1 MLGNSMVL
9 LLIVIVGIVV
19 YFSLNS
25 LIQNSKWVAHTHE
38 VIQHGDTLVS
48 EMVNMETGMRG
59 FLVGGK
65 DGFLD
70 PYNSGGGE
78 FCKNYV

>member
-1 MLGNSMVL
+1 MFKNMKFRTQLVLGNSVVL
-9 LLIVIVGIVV
+9 LMIIIVGIVV

-38 VIQHGDTLVS
+38 VIEHGETLVA

-65 DGFLD
+65 D
-70 PYNSGGGE
+70 
-78 FCKNYV
+78 